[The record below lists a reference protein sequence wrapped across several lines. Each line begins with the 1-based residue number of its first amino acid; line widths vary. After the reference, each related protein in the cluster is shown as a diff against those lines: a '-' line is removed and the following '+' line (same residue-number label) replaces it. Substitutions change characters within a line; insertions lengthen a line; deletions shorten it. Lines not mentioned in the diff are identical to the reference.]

1 MNPMSSLP
9 IKVLHHG
16 SIYGYPEADTIV
28 LERDRIRSVGL
39 ADELLPPLAELE
51 NIEFINLAGQC
62 VLPGFIDAHIH
73 LIHTGL
79 VESGWRVGLMDLSRD
94 DVLEKLAQEASARD
108 GEWVIAAGWDESHW
122 KNRSFLTRADLDKIA
137 PHSPIL
143 AIRMDGH
150 LLTANSEAMKR
161 IPASVPEDLIERETG
176 ILREA
181 AVVEMAGS
189 VRPDHTAVLD
199 AVDVAARL
207 CHRLGITTVHTMSR
221 LDSFEAFMTHRDQR
235 KLRITICPD
244 IDSFDKLLAVGLKTG
259 FGDEW
264 LRFGGIK
271 MFADG
276 SIGARNAAVSVPYT
290 QGGLGELNHEDA
302 VLRKWVEKADRA
314 GWQTVIH
321 AIGDRAIEQILQTH
335 EALGTNTSLQ
345 HRIEHFELPQAS
357 QLDRVKAAGLHLC
370 MQPNFIANW
379 SGPDSMYVDR
389 LGIERDRL
397 SNPLRSI
404 YDAGIP
410 LAFGSD
416 GMPPSPLFGITG
428 AVHGAYPSQRLT
440 IKEAI
445 ACYTEAGAQLGF
457 EGDEK
462 GRLQPGSL
470 ADLVV
475 LDQDLRMDP
484 KHVAD
489 RSIRMT
495 FVGGDLVYSSDMS
508 A

>member
-1 MNPMSSLP
+1 MNPTGSLQ

-39 ADELLPPLAELE
+39 ADELLPQLADSE
-51 NIEFINLAGQC
+51 NVEFMNLNGQC

-79 VESGWRVGLMDLSRD
+79 VESGWRVGLMGLCREDA
-94 DVLEKLAQEASARD
+94 LEKLAQEASARD
-108 GEWVIAAGWDESHW
+108 GEWVIGVGWDESHW
-122 KNRSFLTRADLDKIA
+122 KKRNYLTKAELDKIA
-137 PHSPIL
+137 PHSPVL

-150 LLTANSEAMKR
+150 LLTANSEAMKKS
-161 IPASVPEDLIERETG
+161 PASISENLIERETG
-176 ILREA
+176 IMREA
-181 AVVEMAGS
+181 AVAEMSGNI
-189 VRPDHTAVLD
+189 RPDHTSVLE
-199 AVDVAARL
+199 AVDAAARL
-207 CHRLGITTVHTMSR
+207 CHRLGITTAHTMSR
-221 LDSFEAFMTHRDQR
+221 LDSFEAFMTRRDQR
-235 KLRITICPD
+235 KLRMTICTD

-264 LRFGGIK
+264 LRLGGIK

-276 SIGARNAAVSVPYT
+276 SIGARNAAVSDPYM
-290 QGGLGELNHEDA
+290 QGGLGELNYEDA
-302 VLRKWVEKADRA
+302 VLRQCVEKADRS

-321 AIGDRAIEQILQTH
+321 AIGDRAIEQILQSH
-335 EALGTNTSLQ
+335 EALETDAALQ
-345 HRIEHFELPQAS
+345 HRIEHFELPQISHLSRA
-357 QLDRVKAAGLHLC
+357 KAAGLHLC

-389 LGIERDRL
+389 LGIERDRM

-404 YDAGIP
+404 LDVGIP

-416 GMPPSPLFGITG
+416 GMPPSPLFGIAG
-428 AVHGAYPSQRLT
+428 AIHGAYPGQRLT
-440 IKEAI
+440 IEEAI

-457 EGDEK
+457 EEDVK
-462 GRLQPGSL
+462 GRLQPGFL

-475 LDQDLRMDP
+475 LDQDPLMDRD
-484 KHVAD
+484 HIAD

-495 FVGGDLVYSSDMS
+495 FVGGDLVYSAGAGS
-508 A
+508 